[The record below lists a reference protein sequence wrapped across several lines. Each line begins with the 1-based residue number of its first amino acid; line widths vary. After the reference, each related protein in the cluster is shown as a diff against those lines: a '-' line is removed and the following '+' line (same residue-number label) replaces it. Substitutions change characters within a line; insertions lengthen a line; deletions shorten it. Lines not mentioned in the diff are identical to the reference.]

1 MRTHTRDH
9 RDPGRRAGRARAGAS
24 DHPLLALQ
32 AQAGNLAVNRMLQ
45 GDAAETGIADRIRA
59 ASGGGSP
66 LPAQPRRSL
75 ERELGASLGD
85 VRVHHDAGADA
96 LTRSVQAQAFT
107 SGPDIFFSAGAYNPS
122 TPGGLHL
129 LAHEAVH
136 TVQQRRGPVA
146 GTPAAGGISLSDPS
160 DPFERAAESVAARV
174 ARSAGGGGG
183 RVPVPLQPTTG
194 TGPVERGRHRDRHPE
209 VSGRPAPSIQRKNLP
224 SWSAGRPVR
233 EEEEVKHSDGCPC
246 VRVRLI

>member
-9 RDPGRRAGRARAGAS
+9 DDPRRKAGRARAGAS

-32 AQAGNLAVNRMLQ
+32 AQAGNLAVNRMLE
-45 GDAAETGIADRIRA
+45 GDAPAETGIADRIRA

-96 LTRSVQAQAFT
+96 LARSVQAQAFT

-160 DPFERAAESVAARV
+160 DTFERAADATAARV
-174 ARSAGGGGG
+174 SAHGEGMTS
-183 RVPVPLQPTTG
+183 R
-194 TGPVERGRHRDRHPE
+194 
-209 VSGRPAPSIQRKNLP
+209 
-224 SWSAGRPVR
+224 
-233 EEEEVKHSDGCPC
+233 
-246 VRVRLI
+246 